1 MAYKIINGV
10 TTLLESTA
18 GTTATTGNWY
28 RVDENV
34 VRAGLAF
41 QAVLTASSVGATAT
55 SSVGIEVSNDGVY
68 PLSTAPALS
77 ISLTNTS
84 TTYISNGGCLAT
96 SLAGAFY
103 YVRANL
109 VSLTSSTAGSTGSP
123 AVTVTC
129 GAQAYP

>member
-109 VSLTSSTAGSTGSP
+109 VSLTSSTAGATGGP